1 MRHLFLQLRKLKKET
16 SVSEV
21 SDGVS
26 RL

>member
-1 MRHLFLQLRKLKKET
+1 MRHLVLQLRKLKKET